1 MSNSFSPESLLSAGL
16 LKVRAADPYAWA
28 FSSFTAPGVGRVN
41 RVPSSRDG
49 FGLSVDAD
57 DDPVATVCL
66 FKTNSY
72 DKPLAH
78 VPSA

>member
-1 MSNSFSPESLLSAGL
+1 MSNGFSPESLLSGGL
-16 LKVRAADPYAWA
+16 LKVLAADPYGWA
-28 FSSFTAPGVGRVN
+28 FSSFTAPGVGRVK